1 MIRQTIFCFALLT
14 VFLGSTLIP
23 VLKIERH
30 CIVFT
35 FTFSLSLS
43 RSRALSLSFSLSLS
57 LSLSLPLL
65 LYCKVFR
72 ISIILFLILK
82 NLHLIDN
89 YSDA

>member
-35 FTFSLSLS
+35 F
-43 RSRALSLSFSLSLS
+43 SLSLS
-57 LSLSLPLL
+57 LSLALSRSLAFFLSLSLSLSSASTLL
-65 LYCKVFR
+65 QS
-72 ISIILFLILK
+72 ISHFY
-82 NLHLIDN
+82 
-89 YSDA
+89 YSLSYS